1 MNKNIFIL
9 IVGCLCLLIG
19 CKSEVFELPQ
29 PPITNDTSLNVC
41 DTLNITY
48 QNKVKQIIDLNCA
61 TSGCH
66 DVNSGSGNFTNF
78 NGLKPKL
85 ESGFFRSRVLRDKN
99 MPPSG
104 PLPQNTLDELNCW
117 LEKGYPEN

>member
-1 MNKNIFIL
+1 MKKYIVILGGCFLFIL
-9 IVGCLCLLIG
+9 SCTN
-19 CKSEVFELPQ
+19 EVFELPLQ
-29 PPITNDTSLNVC
+29 PTPNDTTVNIC

-104 PLPQNTLDELNCW
+104 PLPQKTLDDLKCW

>member
-1 MNKNIFIL
+1 MKNIHIL
-9 IVGCLCLLIG
+9 LLLSAFYFAS
-19 CKSEVFELPQ
+19 CQTEVFELPQ
-29 PPITNDTSLNVC
+29 PPAPDLC
-41 DTLNITY
+41 DTLIITY
-48 QNKVKQIIDLNCA
+48 QTKVKQIIDANCA

-66 DVNSGSGNFTNF
+66 DANSGSGNFTNF